1 MIRNWLDTGMTE
13 HFDVAVIGGGIHGV
27 GVAQAAACDGYSVV
41 LLEKTGLASGT
52 SSRSS
57 KLIHGGLRYL
67 EGLDLSLVRESL
79 QERALL
85 LKIAPDLVH
94 LQPFFIP
101 VYEDTARR
109 PLTIRAGLTLY
120 ALLSG
125 LRRTGRY
132 RKLKRSEWDALDGLN
147 TTRLQVVYRYFDAQT
162 DDVELTRA
170 VMHSAMD
177 LGAMLYCPAELRG
190 AEITPD
196 GCSIEYT
203 RDGQAKTCRASTLVN
218 AGGPWVN
225 TIADNIRPAPEKI
238 RIDLVQGT
246 HLVLEGRLSKGC
258 YYMEVPVDRRA
269 IFLLP
274 WGDRTLLGSTEHVY
288 TGDPASVV
296 PLDAEEVYLLNT
308 MRHYFPGRP
317 QNVLERFAGLRVLP
331 KSEHVSFRRSRET
344 ILSTDNLRRPRLVSI
359 YGGKLTGYRAT
370 ARKVMR
376 LLHCT
381 LPERKAVART
391 SQLRLKP
398 L

>member
-1 MIRNWLDTGMTE
+1 MNE
-13 HFDVAVIGGGIHGV
+13 HFDVAVIGGGIHGA

-41 LLEKTGLASGT
+41 VLEKTAVAAGT

-101 VYEDTARR
+101 VYENTARR

-120 ALLSG
+120 AMLSG
-125 LRRTGRY
+125 LRRSGRY
-132 RKLKRSEWDALDGLN
+132 RKLGRAEWDALDGLD

-162 DDVELTRA
+162 NDVELTQA
-170 VMHSAMD
+170 VMQSAMD
-177 LGAMLYCPAELRG
+177 LGAALYCPTEFRG
-190 AEITPD
+190 AEISPD

-203 RDGQAKTCRASTLVN
+203 RDGQAKTCSASTLVN

-225 TIADNIRPAPEKI
+225 YIADNIRPAPEKT

-246 HLVLEGRLSKGC
+246 HLVLDGRLDKGC

-288 TGDPASVV
+288 TGDPANVA
-296 PLDAEEVYLLNT
+296 PLDAEEVYLLNA

-317 QNVLERFAGLRVLP
+317 QKVIERFAGLRVLP
-331 KSEHVSFRRSRET
+331 QSAHASFRRSRET
-344 ILSTDNLRRPRLVSI
+344 VLPTDNPQRPRLVSI

-376 LLHCT
+376 LLHHT

-391 SQLRLKP
+391 SRLRLKP
-398 L
+398 V